1 MSPRSIKEEGY
12 GSEEKSENTPSSTTS
27 NNTFSRFSR
36 GSGRLSMIANNLDVW
51 AEAADRQL
59 LKINKD
65 NSQTKDANELNKN
78 VISIPKHLN
87 YELGESSL
95 SSMSSEDNTKHRNL
109 EHSVIVNLAKESGPL
124 GIHVVPDNDDIGCAN
139 GLIIQGIEPS
149 GRIDRDGRLHV
160 GDSIIE
166 INGHSIR
173 NVDFERAQEIFRN
186 ALQSEEITLRLIKYD
201 NHNQTHN
208 TSVKKPFPPPVLP
221 KPANIMKQHEQ
232 LRLEAG
238 MVEGEER
245 AVQHTKTATVTPTK
259 KLTASVNH
267 KPTASTALVVANTRK
282 IGKKYHIQLKKGS
295 EGLGF
300 SITTRDNP
308 AGGNCP
314 IYIKTILPSGAAVED
329 GRLRTGDRL
338 LEVCGIEMTGKSQ
351 AEAVSILRTLPLG
364 TTVDLIVSRQ
374 ELDLSPSPMMPRQLP
389 PEKSGETNSSSWNE
403 REVLTFEIPL
413 NDTGSAGLGVSVKG
427 KTSTS
432 SGQHSDLGI
441 FVKSVIHGGAASKD
455 GRLKTNDQLIN
466 INGIPLLGMT
476 NSQAMETLRRAM
488 IQSEG
493 PIANPNAITLT
504 VARRVPHQF
513 NSCHQR
519 NDSLLSATS
528 NDSCNEENLSPT
540 NDMFTNRF
548 DETCDSYRSNEN
560 TVIYRPKS
568 DSVNKDPQNLVPTP
582 QNPVINHSSSNTT
595 FLKKFYLSEN
605 QDSNTIYEKSSL
617 PRNDVIIEQDIID
630 ANSNHKCISNN
641 ANENPESAPR
651 DSQLS
656 LTDENADGFRRDGFG
671 RQSMSEKRHAQLD
684 AKNTDTYRR
693 NKKSKEEK
701 DKQQKDKPDSK
712 DQSMT
717 EMPSTQDSQTH
728 ILPHESG
735 MTLALYLILDF

>member
-1 MSPRSIKEEGY
+1 
-12 GSEEKSENTPSSTTS
+12 
-27 NNTFSRFSR
+27 
-36 GSGRLSMIANNLDVW
+36 MIANNLDVW

-65 NSQTKDANELNKN
+65 NSQTKDANEVNKN
-78 VISIPKHLN
+78 AISIPKHLN

-95 SSMSSEDNTKHRNL
+95 SSMSSEDNTKQRNI

-245 AVQHTKTATVTPTK
+245 VQHAKTATVTPTK
-259 KLTASVNH
+259 KLTAPVNH

-351 AEAVSILRTLPLG
+351 TEAVSILRNLLLG

-374 ELDLSPSPMMPRQLP
+374 EVDLSPSPMMPRQLP
-389 PEKSGETNSSSWNE
+389 PDKSGETNSSSWNE

-630 ANSNHKCISNN
+630 ANSNDHCISSN

-671 RQSMSEKRHAQLD
+671 RQSMSEKRHTQLD

-693 NKKSKEEK
+693 NKKAKEGK

-712 DQSMT
+712 DQSLT
-717 EMPSTQDSQTH
+717 ETQDSQTH

-735 MTLALYLILDF
+735 MTLALYFILDFQ